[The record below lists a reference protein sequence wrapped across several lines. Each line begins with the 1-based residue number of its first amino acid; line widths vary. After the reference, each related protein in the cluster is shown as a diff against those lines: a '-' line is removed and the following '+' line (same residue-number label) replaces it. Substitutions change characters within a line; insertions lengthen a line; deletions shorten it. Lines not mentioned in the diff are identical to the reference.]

1 MSVSK
6 KLAMNSVVQI
16 GGKILSMVI
25 GLVTIKIL
33 TVQLGVS
40 GFGGYTTILN
50 FLLIFG
56 IIADLGLYIVLTQE
70 IASDDREKNNHDVS
84 NIFTLRAVSAITS
97 IVVIGS
103 LVGLLTNYDPEIKR
117 LIAFGGFGMVFMSM
131 AQVFVGVFQTHL
143 RTDYI
148 VVGEVISR
156 LTLMLGVIALST
168 FGYFS
173 LTHVIYIFV
182 VSNFLQFGYTW
193 FGVKKYYQ
201 VKIDFDLKYWKYLLK
216 ESLPLFIVIAFNLV
230 YYKIDTLMLSLL
242 QSQEAVGY
250 YGVAYKI
257 LEILAVFPGM
267 FVGLLLPIFARHHN
281 NPEAFKKLTGKAMLF
296 IMSLA
301 VPVFVGGLL
310 MADEG
315 ILVVSDDSFSS
326 SIFPLRILFGGIF
339 CIFISNLLSHI
350 LIGAKLQKKIMFI
363 SISGAAIN
371 VVLNAIMIP
380 KYSFTGAAITTT
392 VTEILVMIMYFIQVK
407 RHIGYIP
414 RPSTFIWKIVAATV
428 AMGGVLWLIDD
439 VHTILQ
445 LGAALGTFV
454 GVILLTSSLD
464 EVQREYK
471 IDVE

>member
-56 IIADLGLYIVLTQE
+56 ILADLGLYIVLTQE
-70 IASDDREKNNHDVS
+70 IATDDKEKNNHDVS
-84 NIFTLRAVSAITS
+84 NIFTLRAVSAISS
-97 IVVIGS
+97 IVIIGS
-103 LVGLLTNYDPEIKR
+103 LIGLLTNYDPEIKR
-117 LIAFGGFGMVFMSM
+117 LIALGGFGMVFMSM

-156 LTLMLGVIALST
+156 LTLMLGVITLST
-168 FGYFS
+168 LGYFS
-173 LTHVIYIFV
+173 LANVIYIFV
-182 VSNFLQFGYTW
+182 FSNFLQFAYTW

-201 VKIDFDLKYWKYLLK
+201 VKPDFDLGYWKYLLGQ
-216 ESLPLFIVIAFNLV
+216 SLPLFIVIAFNLV

-250 YGVAYKI
+250 YGVSYKI

-267 FVGLLLPIFARHHN
+267 LVGLLLPIFTKNHKD
-281 NPEAFKKLTGKAMLF
+281 PEAFRKLTGKSMLF

-301 VPVFVGGLL
+301 IPVFVGGLL

-315 ILVVSDDSFSS
+315 ILIVSDDSFNA

-371 VVLNAIMIP
+371 VILNAIMIP
-380 KYSFTGAAITTT
+380 LYSFTGAAITTT
-392 VTEILVMIMYFIQVK
+392 ITETLVMMMYIIQVK

-414 RPSTFIWKIVAATV
+414 RPSTFIWKVIAATL
-428 AMGGVLWLIDD
+428 AMGGVLWLVDD
-439 VHTILQ
+439 LNTLLQ

-454 GVILLTSSLD
+454 GVLLLTSSID
-464 EVQREYK
+464 EIQQEYK
-471 IDVE
+471 IDVD

>member
-16 GGKILSMVI
+16 GGKMLSMVI

-33 TVQLGVS
+33 TVQLGVT

-70 IASDDREKNNHDVS
+70 IAKEDTDKNNHDVS
-84 NIFTLRAVSAITS
+84 NIFTLRTVSAITS
-97 IVVIGS
+97 IVIIGS
-103 LVGLLTNYDPEIKR
+103 LIGLLTNYDPEIKR
-117 LIAFGGFGMVFMSM
+117 LIALGGFGMVFMSM

-156 LTLMLGVIALST
+156 LTLMLGVITLSAL
-168 FGYFS
+168 GYFS
-173 LTHVIYIFV
+173 LANVIYIFV
-182 VSNFLQFGYTW
+182 FSNFLQFAYTW
-193 FGVKKYYQ
+193 FGANKYYI
-201 VKIDFDLKYWKYLLK
+201 VRPDFDFRYWKYLLAQ
-216 ESLPLFIVIAFNLV
+216 SLPLFIVIAFNLV

-250 YGVAYKI
+250 YGVSYKI

-267 FVGLLLPIFARHHN
+267 FVGLLLPIFTRHHT
-281 NPEAFKKLTGKAMLF
+281 NPKAFKALTRKAMLF
-296 IMSLA
+296 IVSLA
-301 VPVFVGGLL
+301 IPVFIGGLL

-315 ILVVSDDSFSS
+315 ILLVSDESFTD

-363 SISGAAIN
+363 SISGAALN
-371 VVLNAIMIP
+371 VLLNAIMIP
-380 KYSFTGAAITTT
+380 LYSFTGAAITTT
-392 VTEILVMIMYFIQVK
+392 VTEILVMIMYLVQVK

-414 RPSTFIWKIVAATV
+414 LPSPFIFKVIIATL
-428 AMGGVLWLIDD
+428 AMGGVLFILDD
-439 VHTILQ
+439 FNTLLQ
-445 LGAALGTFV
+445 LGAALGTFA
-454 GVILLTSSLD
+454 GMLLMISSID
-464 EVQREYK
+464 EIQQEYK